1 MVVQLLRNDNVF
13 VANSMSELSEER
25 GELVACC
32 RSRRRGATRNH
43 LLLKDLL
50 GP

>member
-25 GELVACC
+25 GELLHAAGLGVAVLVAITYFL
-32 RSRRRGATRNH
+32 RIF
-43 LLLKDLL
+43 
-50 GP
+50 